1 MLQKFHVKLSIH
13 SLPKAEIQRT
23 INLILSLKVDS
34 KGDTNMAN
42 AVMAIQ
48 VLPKADS
55 TKEMLRLV
63 DVAIAEIDAS
73 GLSYEVSAFETT
85 VEGDLDDLIKL
96 LHKIQ
101 ISVTESGAASISNY
115 IKLSYAPEAHILT
128 TDEKLAKYRA
138 HNEAQQG

>member
-1 MLQKFHVKLSIH
+1 
-13 SLPKAEIQRT
+13 
-23 INLILSLKVDS
+23 
-34 KGDTNMAN
+34 MAN

-48 VLPKADS
+48 VLPEADS

-73 GLSYEVSAFETT
+73 NLSYEVGAFETT

-96 LHKIQ
+96 LNKIQ
-101 ISVTESGAASISNY
+101 ISVTKSGAPRISNY
-115 IKLSYAPEAHILT
+115 IKLSYAPEKHILT

-138 HNEAQQG
+138 HNEEQQG